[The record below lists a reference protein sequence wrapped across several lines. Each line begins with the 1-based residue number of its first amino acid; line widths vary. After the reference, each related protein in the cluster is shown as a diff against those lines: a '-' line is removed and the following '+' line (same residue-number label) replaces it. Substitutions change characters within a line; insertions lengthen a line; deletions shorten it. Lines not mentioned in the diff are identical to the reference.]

1 VWPQE
6 AFERILRAY
15 FCAMFDVTAASNS
28 VIEEGKK
35 KLYEVQVE

>member
-6 AFERILRAY
+6 AFERILRTY

-28 VIEEGKK
+28 VIEEGEK